1 MPRPPLHA
9 VRSFAVLIIAIATT
23 MASLAADLAGSL
35 TPSAQTPPSQA
46 VQASAQ
52 DSTST
57 PLVLIAI
64 FDGLR
69 PDIVSPKHTPNIA
82 RLKQEGVHYSRS
94 HAAFPTVTRVN
105 GGTLV
110 TGMWPERHGLVSNT
124 MYVPAVDPVKPFS
137 TGEWKELIKLRDSTG
152 GRVVFTKTIGEY
164 LQARGLAYVAAS
176 SGSTGSAFMLNP
188 VAPDGVGVLIS
199 GQLDPGTRVAFP
211 DRVNDGIRQRIGDF
225 KGKNASDSVNWT
237 GQVLRDY
244 VLPELKADVLAV
256 WFTEPD
262 GSQHEHGAGSPE
274 GLAEL
279 GNSDRDLGLL
289 LDALAKRFPGR
300 PINVMITS
308 DHGFARHGKAVNITK
323 ALVNAKLKS
332 SAGSDDVVVVSN
344 GQALLLHVKNRDAEK
359 IRRVVEFLQ
368 TQDDV
373 DVIFTRGAK
382 TGTTTGTTA
391 RAGRP
396 VLPIAGTVPGTFAL
410 ELIHSANE
418 VRGADIMFSLR
429 WSDEKNRFGVAGTQ
443 TIHSE
448 SREGILEGDAS
459 GHGGLSPYTVRN
471 TLILSGPAFRRGADI
486 DVPAGVVDI
495 TPTALAL
502 LGISPD
508 APFDGRVLREAFAGA
523 PKGSK
528 EAVAN
533 WMETATAKAGAYEIT
548 VRISG
553 VGDRWYVD
561 EASRVRR

>member
-1 MPRPPLHA
+1 MPRSLVA
-9 VRSFAVLIIAIATT
+9 LTLAIATT
-23 MASLAADLAGSL
+23 MAALAAQA
-35 TPSAQTPPSQA
+35 PAPPA
-46 VQASAQ
+46 
-52 DSTST
+52 

-69 PDIVSPKHTPNIA
+69 PDIVSPQHTPNIA
-82 RLKQEGVHYSRS
+82 RLKKEGVHYSRS

-124 MYVPAVDPVKPFS
+124 MYVPAVDPAKPFS
-137 TGEWKELIKLRDSTG
+137 TGEWKELLKLRDATG
-152 GRVVFTKTIGEY
+152 GRVVFTKTLGEH
-164 LQARGLAYVAAS
+164 LQARGLSYVAAS

-225 KGKNASDSVNWT
+225 KGKNATDSVNWT

-262 GSQHEHGAGSPE
+262 GSQHDHGAGSPE
-274 GLAEL
+274 ALAEL
-279 GNSDRDLGLL
+279 GNSDRDFGLL

-308 DHGFARHGKAVNITK
+308 DHGFSRHGKAVNITK
-323 ALVNAKLKS
+323 ALVDAKLKS
-332 SAGSDDVVVVSN
+332 SASSDDVMVVSN
-344 GQALLLHVKNRDAEK
+344 SQSLLLHVKNRDADK
-359 IRRVVEFLQ
+359 IRRIVEFLQ

-373 DVIFTRGAK
+373 DVIFTRAAK
-382 TGTTTGTTA
+382 TANAAGTA

-396 VLPIAGTVPGTFAL
+396 ALPIEGSVPGTFAL
-410 ELIHSANE
+410 ELVHAAND

-429 WSDEKNRFGVAGTQ
+429 WSDEKNRFGVPGTQ

-448 SREGILEGDAS
+448 SRAGVLDGDAS
-459 GHGGLSPYTVRN
+459 GHGGLSPYAVRN
-471 TLILSGPAFRRGADI
+471 TLILSGPAFKRGVELDA
-486 DVPAGVVDI
+486 PAGVVDI
-495 TPTALAL
+495 TPTALSL
-502 LGISPD
+502 LNATPAD
-508 APFDGRVLREAFAGA
+508 ASFDGRVLREAFAGA
-523 PKGSK
+523 GAADGKTPTP
-528 EAVAN
+528 AA
-533 WMETATAKAGAYEIT
+533 WTETVRAKSGAYEAT
-548 VRISG
+548 LRVSG

-561 EASRVRR
+561 EASRARR

>member
-1 MPRPPLHA
+1 MPRVLA
-9 VRSFAVLIIAIATT
+9 VVLLAIATT
-23 MASLAADLAGSL
+23 MAVLPAQPA
-35 TPSAQTPPSQA
+35 PSA
-46 VQASAQ
+46 
-52 DSTST
+52 

-69 PDIVSPKHTPNIA
+69 PDIVSPQHTPNIA
-82 RLKQEGVHYSRS
+82 RLKKEGVHYSRS

-137 TGEWKELIKLRDSTG
+137 TGEWKELLKLRDATG
-152 GRVVFTKTIGEY
+152 GRVVFTTTLGEH
-164 LQARGLAYVAAS
+164 LQARGLSYVAAS

-211 DRVNDGIRQRIGDF
+211 DRVNDAIRQRVGDF
-225 KGKNASDSVNWT
+225 KGKDASDSVNWT
-237 GQVLRDY
+237 GQVLREY

-274 GLAEL
+274 ALAEL
-279 GNSDRDLGLL
+279 GNSDRDFGLL

-300 PINVMITS
+300 PVNVMITS

-323 ALVNAKLKS
+323 ALVDAKLKS
-332 SAGSDDVVVVSN
+332 SARSDDVVVVSN
-344 GQALLLHVKNRDAEK
+344 SQSLLLHVKNRDADK
-359 IRRVVEFLQ
+359 IRRIVEFLQ

-382 TGTTTGTTA
+382 AAGNVAGKTAGNA
-391 RAGRP
+391 RARRP
-396 VLPIAGTVPGTFAL
+396 LLPIEGSVPGTFAL
-410 ELIHSANE
+410 ELIHAANDA
-418 VRGADIMFSLR
+418 RGADIMFSLR

-448 SREGILEGDAS
+448 SREGVLDGDAS
-459 GHGGLSPYTVRN
+459 GHGGLSPYAVRN
-471 TLILSGPAFRRGADI
+471 TLILSGPAFKRGLDL
-486 DVPAGVVDI
+486 DTPAGVVDI
-495 TPTALAL
+495 TPTALSL
-502 LGISPD
+502 LGIEAD
-508 APFDGRVLREAFAGA
+508 TPFDGRVLREAFAADAKPDAKTPGA
-523 PKGSK
+523 
-528 EAVAN
+528 EA
-533 WMETATAKAGAYEIT
+533 WTETATAKAGAYEIT

-561 EASRVRR
+561 EASRTRR

>member
-1 MPRPPLHA
+1 M
-9 VRSFAVLIIAIATT
+9 AVL
-23 MASLAADLAGSL
+23 AAQAPAPK
-35 TPSAQTPPSQA
+35 TPASQA
-46 VQASAQ
+46 QA
-52 DSTST
+52 

-69 PDIVSPKHTPNIA
+69 PDIVSAQHTPNIA
-82 RLKQEGVHYSRS
+82 RLKKEGVHYGRS

-124 MYVPAVDPVKPFS
+124 MYVPAVDPAKPFS
-137 TGEWKELIKLRDSTG
+137 TGEWKELLKLRDATG
-152 GRVVFTKTIGEY
+152 GRVVFTKTLGEH
-164 LQARGLAYVAAS
+164 LQARGLSYVAAS

-211 DRVNDGIRQRIGDF
+211 DRVNDGIRKTIGDF
-225 KGKNASDSVNWT
+225 KGKDGTDSVNWT

-274 GLAEL
+274 ALAEL
-279 GNSDRDLGLL
+279 GNSDRDFGLL

-323 ALVNAKLKS
+323 ALVDAKLKS
-332 SAGSDDVVVVSN
+332 AAGSDDVMVVSN
-344 GQALLLHVKNRDAEK
+344 SQSVLLHVKNRDAAK
-359 IRRVVEFLQ
+359 IRSLVEFLQ
-368 TQDDV
+368 TRDDV
-373 DVIFTRGAK
+373 DVIFTRAAK
-382 TGTTTGTTA
+382 AGKAAGNA

-396 VLPIAGTVPGTFAL
+396 ALPIEGGVPGTFAL
-410 ELIHSANE
+410 ELIHAANDA
-418 VRGADIMFSLR
+418 RGADIMFSLR
-429 WSDEKNRFGVAGTQ
+429 WSDEKNRFGVPGTQ

-448 SREGILEGDAS
+448 SREGVLEGDAS
-459 GHGGLSPYTVRN
+459 GHGGLSPYAVRN
-471 TLILSGPAFRRGADI
+471 TLILAGPAFKRGIEI
-486 DVPAGVVDI
+486 DAPAGVVDI

-502 LGISPD
+502 LNATPKD
-508 APFDGRVLREAFAGA
+508 ASFDGRVLREAFASAGTSGA
-523 PKGSK
+523 KAP
-528 EAVAN
+528 AP
-533 WMETATAKAGAYEIT
+533 WTETATAKAGAYEAT

-553 VGDRWYVD
+553 IGDRWYID
-561 EASRVRR
+561 EASRPRR

>member
-1 MPRPPLHA
+1 MPRAL
-9 VRSFAVLIIAIATT
+9 AVLAIAIATT
-23 MASLAADLAGSL
+23 MAAL
-35 TPSAQTPPSQA
+35 A
-46 VQASAQ
+46 VQAQSPAPAPPA
-52 DSTST
+52 

-69 PDIVSPKHTPNIA
+69 PDIVSPQHTPNIA
-82 RLKQEGVHYSRS
+82 RLKREGVHYSRS

-124 MYVPAVDPVKPFS
+124 MYVPAVDPAKPFS
-137 TGEWKELIKLRDSTG
+137 TGEWKELVKLREAT
-152 GRVVFTKTIGEY
+152 GRVVLTKTLGEH
-164 LQARGLAYVAAS
+164 LQARGLSYVAAS

-188 VAPDGVGVLIS
+188 VAPEGVGVLIS
-199 GQLDPGTRVAFP
+199 GQLEPGTRVAFP
-211 DRVNDGIRQRIGDF
+211 DRVNDGIRQRVGDF

-244 VLPELKADVLAV
+244 VLPEVKADVLAV

-279 GNSDRDLGLL
+279 GNSDRDFGLL

-323 ALVNAKLKS
+323 ALVDAKLKS
-332 SAGSDDVVVVSN
+332 SAASDDVMVVSN
-344 GQALLLHVKNRDAEK
+344 SQSLLLHVKNRDAEK
-359 IRRVVEFLQ
+359 IKRIVEFLQ

-373 DVIFTRGAK
+373 DVIFTRAAK
-382 TGTTTGTTA
+382 TPRA
-391 RAGRP
+391 PEAGRP
-396 VLPIAGTVPGTFAL
+396 ALPIEGSVPGTFAL
-410 ELIHSANE
+410 ELIHAAND

-429 WSDEKNRFGVAGTQ
+429 WSDEKNRFGVPGTQ

-448 SREGILEGDAS
+448 SREGVLQGDAS
-459 GHGGLSPYTVRN
+459 GHGGLSPYAVRN
-471 TLILSGPAFRRGADI
+471 TLILSGPAFKRGVESEA
-486 DVPAGVVDI
+486 PAGVVDI

-502 LGISPD
+502 LGITAD
-508 APFDGRVLREAFAGA
+508 ASFDGRVLREAFAAPGA
-523 PKGSK
+523 NTKNTK
-528 EAVAN
+528 ETPAP
-533 WMETATAKAGAYEIT
+533 WTETATAKAGAYEAT

-553 VGDRWYVD
+553 IGNRWYVD
-561 EASRVRR
+561 EASRTRR

>member
-1 MPRPPLHA
+1 
-9 VRSFAVLIIAIATT
+9 
-23 MASLAADLAGSL
+23 
-35 TPSAQTPPSQA
+35 
-46 VQASAQ
+46 
-52 DSTST
+52 
-57 PLVLIAI
+57 
-64 FDGLR
+64 
-69 PDIVSPKHTPNIA
+69 
-82 RLKQEGVHYSRS
+82 VHYSRS

-124 MYVPAVDPVKPFS
+124 MYVPAVDPAKPFS
-137 TGEWKELIKLRDSTG
+137 TGEWKELLKLRDAT
-152 GRVVFTKTIGEY
+152 GRVVLTKTLGEY

-188 VAPDGVGVLIS
+188 VAPEGVGVLIS

-225 KGKNASDSVNWT
+225 KGKNATDSVNWT

-244 VLPELKADVLAV
+244 VLPEVKADVLAV

-262 GSQHEHGAGSPE
+262 GSQHDHGAGSPE

-279 GNSDRDLGLL
+279 GNSDRDFGLL

-308 DHGFARHGKAVNITK
+308 DHGFSRHGKAVNITK
-323 ALVNAKLKS
+323 ALVAAKLKS
-332 SAGSDDVVVVSN
+332 SASSDDVMVVSN
-344 GQALLLHVKNRDAEK
+344 SQSLLLHVKNRDTDK
-359 IRRVVEFLQ
+359 IRRIVEFLQ

-373 DVIFTRGAK
+373 DVIFTRAAK
-382 TGTTTGTTA
+382 SVKGTENA
-391 RAGRP
+391 RGGRP
-396 VLPIAGTVPGTFAL
+396 ALPIEGSVPGTFAL
-410 ELIHSANE
+410 ELMHAAND

-429 WSDEKNRFGVAGTQ
+429 WSDEKNRFGVPGTQ

-448 SREGILEGDAS
+448 SREGVLEGDAS

-471 TLILSGPAFRRGADI
+471 TLILSGPAFKRGVELDA
-486 DVPAGVVDI
+486 PAGVVDI
-495 TPTALAL
+495 TPTALSL
-502 LGISPD
+502 LNVTPAD
-508 APFDGRVLREAFAGA
+508 ASFDGRVLREAFAGA
-523 PKGSK
+523 AAADAKTP
-528 EAVAN
+528 AA
-533 WMETATAKAGAYEIT
+533 WTETVRAKAGAYEAT
-548 VRISG
+548 LRVSG

>member
-1 MPRPPLHA
+1 MPRVL
-9 VRSFAVLIIAIATT
+9 AVLTIAIATVLSIVART
-23 MASLAADLAGSL
+23 GMAGAA
-35 TPSAQTPPSQA
+35 AQAPA
-46 VQASAQ
+46 AS
-52 DSTST
+52 

-69 PDIVSPKHTPNIA
+69 PDIVSPQHTPNIA
-82 RLKQEGVHYSRS
+82 RLKREGVHYGRS
-94 HAAFPTVTRVN
+94 HAALPTVTRVN

-110 TGMWPERHGLVSNT
+110 TGMWPGRHGLVSNT
-124 MYVPAVDPVKPFS
+124 MYVPAVDPAKPFS
-137 TGEWKELIKLRDSTG
+137 TGEWKELVKLRDATG
-152 GRVVFTKTIGEY
+152 GRVVFTKTLGEH
-164 LQARGLAYVAAS
+164 LKERGLSYVAAS

-211 DRVNDGIRQRIGDF
+211 DRVNDGIRQKIGDF

-244 VLPELKADVLAV
+244 VLPEVKADVLAV

-262 GSQHEHGAGSPE
+262 GSQHDHGPGSPE
-274 GLAEL
+274 ALAEL
-279 GNSDRDLGLL
+279 GNSDRDFGLL

-300 PINVMITS
+300 PVNVMITS

-323 ALVNAKLKS
+323 GLVDAKLKS
-332 SAGSDDVVVVSN
+332 AAGSDDVMVVSN
-344 GQALLLHVKNRDAEK
+344 SQTVLLHVKNHDAGK
-359 IRRVVEFLQ
+359 IQRIVEFLQ

-373 DVIFTRGAK
+373 DVIFTRAAKGAAAGK
-382 TGTTTGTTA
+382 P

-396 VLPIAGTVPGTFAL
+396 ALPIEGSVPGTFAL
-410 ELIHSANE
+410 ELAHAAND
-418 VRGADIMFSLR
+418 VRGADVMFSLR

-448 SREGILEGDAS
+448 SREGVLEGDAS
-459 GHGGLSPYTVRN
+459 GHGGLSPYAVRN
-471 TLILSGPAFRRGADI
+471 TLILAGPAFKRGVEL

-502 LGISPD
+502 LGITPTD
-508 APFDGRVLREAFAGA
+508 ASFDGRVLREAFAADAKANANANTNAKA
-523 PKGSK
+523 P
-528 EAVAN
+528 AV
-533 WMETATAKAGAYEIT
+533 WTETFTAKSGAYEGT
-548 VRISG
+548 VRVSG

-561 EASRVRR
+561 EGSRVRR

>member
-1 MPRPPLHA
+1 MPRSL
-9 VRSFAVLIIAIATT
+9 AVLTIAIATT
-23 MASLAADLAGSL
+23 MAVL
-35 TPSAQTPPSQA
+35 TAQAPPPA
-46 VQASAQ
+46 
-52 DSTST
+52 

-69 PDIVSPKHTPNIA
+69 PDIVSPQHTPNIA
-82 RLKQEGVHYSRS
+82 RLKKDGVHYSRS
-94 HAAFPTVTRVN
+94 HAAVPSVTRVN

-110 TGMWPERHGLVSNT
+110 TGTWPGRHGLVSNT
-124 MYVPAVDPVKPFS
+124 MYVPAVDPAKPFS
-137 TGEWKELIKLRDSTG
+137 TGEWKELLKLRDATG
-152 GRVVFTKTIGEY
+152 GRVVFTKTLGEY
-164 LQARGLAYVAAS
+164 LQARGLSYVAAS

-244 VLPELKADVLAV
+244 VLPEVKADVLAV

-262 GSQHEHGAGSPE
+262 GSQHDHGAGSPE
-274 GLAEL
+274 ALAEL
-279 GNSDRDLGLL
+279 GNSDRDFGLL

-308 DHGFARHGKAVNITK
+308 DHGFARHGKAVNITR
-323 ALVNAKLKS
+323 ALVDAKLKS
-332 SAGSDDVVVVSN
+332 SALSDDVMVVSN
-344 GQALLLHVKNRDAEK
+344 SQSLLLHVKNRDAVK
-359 IRRVVEFLQ
+359 IRRIVEFLQ

-382 TGTTTGTTA
+382 GVKGSGNA

-396 VLPIAGTVPGTFAL
+396 ALPIEGSVPGTFAL
-410 ELIHSANE
+410 ELIHAAND

-429 WSDEKNRFGVAGTQ
+429 WSDEKNRFGVPGTQ

-448 SREGILEGDAS
+448 SREGVLEGDAS
-459 GHGGLSPYTVRN
+459 GHGGLSPYAVRN
-471 TLILSGPAFRRGADI
+471 TLILSGPAFKRGVEI

-495 TPTALAL
+495 TPTALSL
-502 LGISPD
+502 LNVTPAD
-508 APFDGRVLREAFAGA
+508 ASFDGRVLREAFAG
-523 PKGSK
+523 P
-528 EAVAN
+528 AN
-533 WMETATAKAGAYEIT
+533 GANRASGWTETATAKAGAYEIT

-553 VGDRWYVD
+553 VGDRWYID
-561 EASRVRR
+561 EASRTRR

>member
-1 MPRPPLHA
+1 MPRAL
-9 VRSFAVLIIAIATT
+9 AVLAIAIATT
-23 MASLAADLAGSL
+23 MAVLAA
-35 TPSAQTPPSQA
+35 QA
-46 VQASAQ
+46 PA
-52 DSTST
+52 

-69 PDIVSPKHTPNIA
+69 PDIVSPQHTPNIA
-82 RLKQEGVHYSRS
+82 RLKKEGVHYSRS

-110 TGMWPERHGLVSNT
+110 TGMWPGRHGLVSNT

-137 TGEWKELIKLRDSTG
+137 TGEWKELLKLRDATG
-152 GRVVFTKTIGEY
+152 GRVVFTKTLGEH
-164 LQARGLAYVAAS
+164 LQARGLSYVAAS

-211 DRVNDGIRQRIGDF
+211 DRVNDGIRQRVGDF

-244 VLPELKADVLAV
+244 VLPEVKADVLAV

-279 GNSDRDLGLL
+279 GNSDRDFGLL

-323 ALVNAKLKS
+323 ALVDAKLKS
-332 SAGSDDVVVVSN
+332 SATSDDVVVVSN
-344 GQALLLHVKNRDAEK
+344 GQALLLHVKNRDADK
-359 IRRVVEFLQ
+359 IRRIVEFLQ

-373 DVIFTRGAK
+373 DAIFTRSAK
-382 TGTTTGTTA
+382 TANAAKAAGKAG
-391 RAGRP
+391 AGRP
-396 VLPIAGTVPGTFAL
+396 ALPIEGSVPGTFAL
-410 ELIHSANE
+410 ELIHAANDA
-418 VRGADIMFSLR
+418 RGADIMFSLR

-443 TIHSE
+443 TIHSD
-448 SREGILEGDAS
+448 SREGILDGDAS
-459 GHGGLSPYTVRN
+459 GHGGLSPYAVRN
-471 TLILSGPAFRRGADI
+471 TLILSGPAFKRGIDL

-502 LGISPD
+502 MGIEAD
-508 APFDGRVLREAFAGA
+508 TPFDGRVLREAFAADTKAGGKADAKTPGA
-523 PKGSK
+523 
-528 EAVAN
+528 
-533 WMETATAKAGAYEIT
+533 WTETVTAKAGAYEIT
-548 VRISG
+548 ARISG
-553 VGDRWYVD
+553 VGGRWYVD
-561 EASRVRR
+561 EASRTRR